1 MIEMKTGDFS
11 MWSLSLN
18 IKNSLKK
25 EIDELRVKIAPVQ
38 AYVNTAKAEHE
49 KQGTDPNRD
58 TALLTQGLYLIR
70 LDTLLKS
77 KQQSYVEITE
87 LRMRKGQEWSL
98 VKADKSRVA
107 FEATEVCT
115 A

>member
-1 MIEMKTGDFS
+1 MIEMRVGDFS
-11 MWSLSLN
+11 FWSLSLN
-18 IKNSLKK
+18 IKNQLKK
-25 EIDELRVKIAPVQ
+25 EIDELKIKIEPVK
-38 AYVNTAKAEHE
+38 AYVETAKKEHE

-58 TALLTQGLYLIR
+58 SALLNQGIYLVR

-98 VKADKSRVA
+98 VKADKNRIA